1 MNKTAAAI
9 FLRNGKIL
17 LEKRGEDEDNYA
29 GLWAIP
35 GGHLHKNEPAG
46 NALVREM
53 FEELGARITEC
64 KFIAALEDLDKTSK
78 QRYRHHFFLCI
89 KWRGRI
95 TKSAECE
102 KVKWQKLGALRKL
115 KMAQVDLKAI
125 KLAFESKARDIKTHL
140 KDRRSNNF
148 TGV

>member
-9 FLRNGKIL
+9 FLRNGKVL
-17 LEKRGEDEDNYA
+17 LEKRREDEDNYA
-29 GLWAIP
+29 GFWAIP
-35 GGHLHKNEPAG
+35 GGHLYKGEKPER
-46 NALVREM
+46 ALVREM

-64 KFIAALEDLDKTSK
+64 RFIAALKYLDKTSGQWYK
-78 QRYRHHFFLCI
+78 HHFFLCI
-89 KWRGRI
+89 KWKGKI

-102 KVKWQKLGALRKL
+102 KIKWQKLNALRKL

-125 KLAFESKARDIKTHL
+125 KLAFESKARHITTHL